1 MGAKYG
7 KAKLDKNGKATLQ
20 ILGKSHAE
28 KHKSAS
34 DSVQAASMSPHLAM
48 HSTRG
53 QQAGEAG
60 RGRTKKSKSYWRHA
74 PIIKGGKDFQK
85 VLAQPPATEC
95 DGRPPLRSP
104 RTLPPGQHAG
114 TYRGISLIRNSP
126 LLGPYSRA
134 MPRALRWS

>member
-7 KAKLDKNGKATLQ
+7 KAKTGKNGQATLQ

-28 KHKSAS
+28 KHKSTS

-60 RGRTKKSKSYWRHA
+60 SHGRSKTRSKSYWRHA

-85 VLAQPPATEC
+85 VLVQPLATEC
-95 DGRPPLRSP
+95 DGCLSLRGP
-104 RTLPPGQHAG
+104 NTMPPGQHAG
-114 TYRGISLIRNSP
+114 T
-126 LLGPYSRA
+126 
-134 MPRALRWS
+134 